1 MSEEERTAYYKVL
14 GAEGEAI
21 HGGTGKWNLP
31 ENGEPGAWMPKLPG
45 PIIACERGYHLC
57 VIKDVLSWI
66 KPGASIFLGEGR
78 GESATDS
85 GKIAFSEA
93 RLLRK
98 MNWDARTER
107 LFAADCAEHVLPL
120 YEKRYPDDAGPR
132 EAIAAARRFARGEI
146 TEAELIEKRAAAD
159 AAAHAAYAA
168 ADAAADA
175 AAYAAAHA
183 AYAAA
188 YAAAADAA
196 DAEREWQGKRLI
208 AYLSGKVRS

>member
-146 TEAELIEKRAAAD
+146 TEAEMRVKRN
-159 AAAHAAYAA
+159 AA

-175 AAYAAAHA
+175 AYAAASD
-183 AYAAA
+183 
-188 YAAAADAA
+188 AAADAA
-196 DAEREWQGKRLI
+196 AR
-208 AYLSGKVRS
+208 AAAS